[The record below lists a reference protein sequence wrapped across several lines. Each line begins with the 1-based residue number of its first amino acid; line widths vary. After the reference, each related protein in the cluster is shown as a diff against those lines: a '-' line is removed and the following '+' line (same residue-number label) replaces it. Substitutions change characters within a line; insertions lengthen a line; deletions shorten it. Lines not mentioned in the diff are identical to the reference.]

1 MILSPCLADISMCS
15 DQDYIIDKKIILG
28 NLRLVSGGGREKVI
42 ISR

>member
-15 DQDYIIDKKIILG
+15 DQDYIIDKKIILVTS
-28 NLRLVSGGGREKVI
+28 VSGGGREKVI